1 MPRADPVERA
11 EKRAQLGGEPVLRA
25 DFVNAVKIAIFK
37 NNGSGANEHTFL
49 DANSDKYK
57 GHVEMLLTD
66 KGIRIRSVDHPEQ
79 VRTVPFANITSYVAL
94 ADVAWS
100 QDRYDAEQEAKAEEK
115 AKLAAQAE
123 QPAA

>member
-1 MPRADPVERA
+1 MRDGSVERA
-11 EKRAQLGGEPVLRA
+11 QKRADLGGEPVIEA
-25 DFVNAVKIAIFK
+25 YFVNSVKVK
-37 NNGSGANEHTFL
+37 LHQNGGAGTNEHIFL
-49 DANSDKYK
+49 DANSQKYK